1 MMTTE
6 LPDQLFSLSAL
17 DRLLAR
23 VEQKSAAFDA
33 ALDAAPDTKPCG
45 MHPGQ
50 GRMLNREASWQAAK
64 LVYVCTACE
73 IDEKRQRIAKRIEAA
88 GIPSDVRHATLANF
102 STVRQG
108 VKTGENR
115 VEPSVFFNKAHAFTR
130 GEIRNLILAGTP
142 GIGKGHLAAAIA
154 IQGIGK
160 GKSVVW
166 AECARLF
173 ADYHRAYKTDST
185 EAIVKAH
192 AGAALLV
199 LDEVCLTDLPK
210 DGEEILF
217 AILDRRHKAGLPT
230 ILLGNAIA
238 AEIKRWLGSRITD
251 RLRSGG
257 VALCYGEWQSM
268 RGETGDA
275 GEF

>member
-115 VEPSVFFNKAHAFTR
+115 VEPSVFLNKAHAFTR

-142 GIGKGHLAAAIA
+142 GIGKGTLQQQLPSRA
-154 IQGIGK
+154 
-160 GKSVVW
+160 SVKESQW
-166 AECARLF
+166 SGL
-173 ADYHRAYKTDST
+173 S
-185 EAIVKAH
+185 
-192 AGAALLV
+192 V
-199 LDEVCLTDLPK
+199 LDCLRTIIALT
-210 DGEEILF
+210 
-217 AILDRRHKAGLPT
+217 RPT
-230 ILLGNAIA
+230 AQ
-238 AEIKRWLGSRITD
+238 
-251 RLRSGG
+251 RLS
-257 VALCYGEWQSM
+257 
-268 RGETGDA
+268 
-275 GEF
+275 